1 MEKHPMEDT
10 SMEHSMYRGTHR
22 FPPMDRVVYG
32 VPVAE
37 ALAEEIR
44 LRDARAVYVMAS
56 GTLARQTDVID
67 TVRQVL
73 GNRLAGVCAKI
84 GAHTPRIDVVAA
96 ANEARAARADLVLTV
111 GGGSVTDAA
120 KMVGLCLGNDVS
132 APEQL
137 DGFRGVVTAD
147 GKTVRPPT
155 KPPGVRFVAVPT
167 TLSAGEFT
175 SGAGCTDT
183 MRHVKE
189 SYSHALMMPSAVILD
204 PAVTVHTPEWL
215 FLSTGIRA
223 VDHAVEDICS
233 INPTLFSDGTSLQAL
248 RLLSRGLP
256 AVKARPEDLAA
267 RLDCQLGAWMSIM
280 GSQNGVTKGASHGI
294 GHVLGGTADVPH
306 GYTSCVML
314 PHVLRFNEP
323 VNAARQAMVAEAL
336 GSPGMKAADAVAA
349 LIASL
354 GLPAILRDVG
364 VKPEQLDV
372 IARQSM
378 HDRWVHTNP
387 RKIEGPAVVR
397 ELLDAAW

>member
-1 MEKHPMEDT
+1 MV
-10 SMEHSMYRGTHR
+10 RGTHR

-44 LRDARAVYVMAS
+44 LRASRAVYVMAS
-56 GTLARQTDVID
+56 GTLARETELINQ
-67 TVRQVL
+67 VRDVL

-84 GAHTPRIDVVAA
+84 GSHTPRVDVVAA
-96 ANEARAARADLVLTV
+96 ANEARAAKADLVLTV

-120 KMVGLCLGNDVS
+120 KMVGLCLGNDVTT
-132 APEQL
+132 PEQL
-137 DGFRGVVTAD
+137 DAFRAVVTPD
-147 GKTVRPPT
+147 GKTERPPT
-155 KPPGVRFVAVPT
+155 QPPGVRFIAVPT

-175 SGAGCTDT
+175 WFAGCTDT
-183 MRHVKE
+183 ARHVKE
-189 SYSHALMMPSAVILD
+189 SFGTALMMPSAVILD

-223 VDHAVEDICS
+223 VDHAVEDLCS
-233 INPTLFSDGTSLQAL
+233 INPAPFSDGASMHAL
-248 RLLSRGLP
+248 RLLSRGLR
-256 AVKARPEDLAA
+256 AVKADPGNMEA
-267 RLDCQLGAWMSIM
+267 RLDFQLGAWMSIM
-280 GSQNGVTKGASHGI
+280 GSQNGVSKGASHGI

-323 VNAARQAMVAEAL
+323 VNAGRQAMVSEAL
-336 GSPGMKAADAVAA
+336 GQPGMKAADAVAE

-354 GLPAILRDVG
+354 GLPGTLRGVG
-364 VKPEQLDV
+364 VKLEQLDA

-378 HDRWVHTNP
+378 HDRWIHTNP
-387 RKIEGPAVVR
+387 RKIDGPPVVR

>member
-1 MEKHPMEDT
+1 MAREMP
-10 SMEHSMYRGTHR
+10 RGTHR

-32 VPVAE
+32 IPLAE
-37 ALAEEIR
+37 ALADEIR
-44 LRDARAVYVMAS
+44 LRDSRAVYVMAS
-56 GTLARQTDVID
+56 GTLARQTGVID
-67 TVRQVL
+67 AVRDVL

-84 GAHTPRIDVVAA
+84 GAHTPRVDVVAA
-96 ANEARAARADLVLTV
+96 ANEARAANADLVLTV

-120 KMVGLCLGNDVS
+120 KMVGLCLGNDVT

-137 DGFRGVVTAD
+137 DAFRGRVSAD
-147 GKTVRPPT
+147 GKTERPPT

-183 MRHVKE
+183 ARHVKE
-189 SYSHALMMPSAVILD
+189 SYQHALMMPTAVILD

-233 INPTLFSDGTSLQAL
+233 INPTPFSDGTSMQAL
-248 RLLSRGLP
+248 RLLSRGLA
-256 AVKARPEDLAA
+256 AVKARPDDLAA

-280 GSQNGVTKGASHGI
+280 GSQNGVTRGASHGI
-294 GHVLGGTADVPH
+294 GHVLGGAADVPH

-323 VNAARQAMVAEAL
+323 VNAARQALVSEAL
-336 GSPGMKAADAVAA
+336 GSPGMPAADAVAA

-354 GLPAILRDVG
+354 GLPATLRSVG
-364 VKPEQLDV
+364 VKPEQLDT
-372 IARQSM
+372 IARKSM
-378 HDRWVHTNP
+378 HDRWVQS
-387 RKIEGPAVVR
+387 R
-397 ELLDAAW
+397 

>member
-1 MEKHPMEDT
+1 MAQHMT
-10 SMEHSMYRGTHR
+10 RGTHR

-32 VPVAE
+32 VPWAE

-44 LRDARAVYVMAS
+44 LRDSRAVYVMAS
-56 GTLARQTDVID
+56 GTLTRQTDVINS
-67 TVRQVL
+67 VRDVL
-73 GNRLAGVCAKI
+73 GNRLAGVYAKI
-84 GAHTPRIDVVAA
+84 GAHTPRVDVVAA
-96 ANEARAARADLVLTV
+96 ANEARAAKADLVLTV

-120 KMVGLCLGNDVS
+120 KMVGLCLGNDVTR
-132 APEQL
+132 PEQL
-137 DGFRGVVTAD
+137 DHFRAWITPE
-147 GKTVRPPT
+147 GKNERPPT
-155 KPPGVRFVAVPT
+155 KPPGVRFIAVPT

-175 SGAGCTDT
+175 SFAGCTDT
-183 MRHVKE
+183 ARHVKE
-189 SYSHALMMPSAVILD
+189 SFGTELMMPSAVILD
-204 PAVTVHTPEWL
+204 PAVTVYTPEWL

-233 INPTLFSDGTSLQAL
+233 INPTPFSDGASMHAL

-256 AVKARPEDLAA
+256 VVKARPGDLAA

-306 GYTSCVML
+306 GYTSWVML

-323 VNAARQAMVAEAL
+323 INGERKKVVAEAL

-354 GLPAILRDVG
+354 GLPATLRDVG
-364 VKPEQLDV
+364 VK
-372 IARQSM
+372 
-378 HDRWVHTNP
+378 
-387 RKIEGPAVVR
+387 
-397 ELLDAAW
+397 

>member
-1 MEKHPMEDT
+1 MAQHMT
-10 SMEHSMYRGTHR
+10 RGTHR

-32 VPVAE
+32 VPLAE

-44 LRDARAVYVMAS
+44 LRDSRAVYVMAS
-56 GTLARQTDVID
+56 GTLTRQTDVINS
-67 TVRQVL
+67 VRDVL
-73 GNRLAGVCAKI
+73 GNRLAGVYAKI
-84 GAHTPRIDVVAA
+84 GAHTPRVDVVAA
-96 ANEARAARADLVLTV
+96 ANEARAAKADLVLTV

-120 KMVGLCLGNDVS
+120 KMVGLCLGNDVTR
-132 APEQL
+132 PEQL
-137 DGFRGVVTAD
+137 DHFRAWITPE
-147 GKTVRPPT
+147 GKNERPPT
-155 KPPGVRFVAVPT
+155 KPPGVRFIAVPT

-175 SGAGCTDT
+175 SFAGCTDT
-183 MRHVKE
+183 ARHVKE
-189 SYSHALMMPSAVILD
+189 SFGTELMMPSAVILD
-204 PAVTVHTPEWL
+204 PAVTVYTPEWL

-233 INPTLFSDGTSLQAL
+233 INPTPFSDGASLHAL

-256 AVKARPEDLAA
+256 VVKARPGDLAA

-323 VNAARQAMVAEAL
+323 INGERQKLVAEAL
-336 GSPGMKAADAVAA
+336 GSPGMKAADTVTA

-354 GLPAILRDVG
+354 GLPATLRDVG
-364 VKPEQLDV
+364 VKPEQLDA

-378 HDRWVHTNP
+378 HDRWVHSNP
-387 RKIEGPAVVR
+387 RKIDGPAVVR